1 MGAGATVSTIGV
13 ERLPASV
20 RTLSS
25 LSRIDYADHFLLP
38 TDAAAPVELWA
49 RVMFGDTPDAI
60 ELFLWRGL
68 MGLRLSRTVSADT
81 VAGWQIAEQD
91 DEWIR
96 LEATSWF
103 LAANMVVQ
111 ATGDSVALG
120 TFLRYDRWLAHL
132 VWPPLSI
139 LHRRLVPGVLRKA
152 ASRIAAGKVRSGCRA
167 DDEGVGPA

>member
-1 MGAGATVSTIGV
+1 MSVAAAVSTVGA

-25 LSRIDYADHFLLP
+25 LSRIDYADHFVLP
-38 TDAAAPVELWA
+38 IDAAAATVERWA

-81 VAGWQIAEQD
+81 VAGWQIGEQG

-103 LAANMVVQ
+103 LAANLVVQ

-132 VWPPLSI
+132 VWPPLSV
-139 LHRRLVPGVLRKA
+139 LHRQLVPGVLRKA
-152 ASRIAAGKVRSGCRA
+152 ASRIAAGKVRSGVSSR
-167 DDEGVGPA
+167 